1 VNDDLKHIIEGLLFV
16 SGSPL
21 SIRRMAEV
29 LETEDIAA
37 VKAAVDKLIDEYE
50 QRRGGFY
57 LTAVAGGY
65 QLRTR
70 PEHKEW
76 IQRLRQSGPT
86 RLSKAA
92 METLAVVAYKQPVLR
107 SDIEHIRGVDC
118 GGILRVLLE
127 RKIIKILGRKEM
139 PGRPLL
145 YGTTRKFLEM
155 FNLKDLRDLPTPK
168 ELAPEKSGT
177 AAGTAE
183 GSDRQESAE
192 AAADNGPG
200 EAPAPAPNPIDP
212 GTDAPVNTDLSEHL
226 PMIIESPSRAPHGK
240 PGLKPDIEQ
249 DETPDDAPPD
259 IDPSDL
265 PDNGNPQK
273 NT

>member
-1 VNDDLKHIIEGLLFV
+1 MNDDLRHIIESLLFA
-16 SGSPL
+16 SESPL

-29 LETEDIAA
+29 LETEDLSA
-37 VKAAVDKLIDEYE
+37 VKAAVDRLSDEYE
-50 QRRGGFY
+50 RRRGGFY

-76 IQRLRQSGPT
+76 IRRLHRSSPT
-86 RLSKAA
+86 RLSRAA

-118 GGILRVLLE
+118 GGVLRVLLE

-155 FNLKDLRDLPTPK
+155 FNLKDLKDLPTPR

-177 AAGTAE
+177 AG

-192 AAADNGPG
+192 PAADNGPE
-200 EAPAPAPNPIDP
+200 EASAPAPNPIDP
-212 GTDAPVNTDLSEHL
+212 GADAPGKTALPEHL
-226 PMIIESPSRAPHGK
+226 PMIIEDPSPAAYP
-240 PGLKPDIEQ
+240 KPDLEPDTEQ
-249 DETPDDAPPD
+249 DVLPDDAQPD
-259 IDPSDL
+259 IDPADS
-265 PDNGNPQK
+265 PDNGDPQK